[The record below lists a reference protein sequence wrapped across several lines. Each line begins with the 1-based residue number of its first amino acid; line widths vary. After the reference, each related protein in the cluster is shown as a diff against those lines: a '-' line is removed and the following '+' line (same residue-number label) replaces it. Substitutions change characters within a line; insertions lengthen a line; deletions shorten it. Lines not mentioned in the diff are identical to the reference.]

1 LCARHPG
8 FDALRHRT
16 FIMPVER
23 VVRTLG
29 DQESLDAVA
38 TPLQEAIRSLFA
50 SAGDVGR
57 EAKNFLHGSALGHP
71 LHPALIELPVGAWT
85 LAAILDALELA
96 GLRRDRGF
104 ADTAIKIGLVGAVG
118 AAVAGAA
125 DWSET
130 DGRAKRIGLA
140 HGVMN
145 LTATGLYALS
155 LIVRRR
161 SRSKG
166 IALSMTAF
174 GLAMSSAFLGGH
186 LTYGEQIGVDHTA
199 TADQN
204 TPENF
209 VAVLDVGELAENKP
223 TKVTADGVA
232 IVLVKQGDSIYALR
246 DACTHLGGP
255 LSEGKIEGDSIRCPW
270 HGSRFCLKDGRVLD
284 GPAVFP
290 ERPFDVRVQEGR
302 IEVRARP
309 Q

>member
-1 LCARHPG
+1 
-8 FDALRHRT
+8 
-16 FIMPVER
+16 MPAEQL
-23 VVRTLG
+23 VRALG
-29 DQESLDAVA
+29 DQKALDSLA

-50 SAGDVGR
+50 SAGAAGR
-57 EAKNFLHGSALGHP
+57 EAKKFLHGSALGHP

-85 LAAILDALELA
+85 LAAILDALEIA

-104 ADTAIKIGLVGAVG
+104 AETAIKIGLVGAVG
-118 AAVAGAA
+118 AAVAGAT
-125 DWSET
+125 DWAET

-155 LIVRRR
+155 LLLRRR

-186 LTYGEQIGVDHTA
+186 LSYGEQIGVDHTA
-199 TADQN
+199 TADQG
-204 TPENF
+204 TPKKY
-209 VAVLDVGELAENKP
+209 VAVLEAGELAENKP

-232 IVLVKQGDSIYALR
+232 VVLVKQGDSIYVLR
-246 DACTHLGGP
+246 ETCTHLGGP
-255 LSEGKIEGDSIRCPW
+255 LSEGKIEGDGIRCPW
-270 HGSRFCLKDGRVLD
+270 HGSRFCLTDGRVLD

-290 ERPFDVRVQEGR
+290 ERVFEVRVREGQ
-302 IEVRARP
+302 IEVRAHE
-309 Q
+309 